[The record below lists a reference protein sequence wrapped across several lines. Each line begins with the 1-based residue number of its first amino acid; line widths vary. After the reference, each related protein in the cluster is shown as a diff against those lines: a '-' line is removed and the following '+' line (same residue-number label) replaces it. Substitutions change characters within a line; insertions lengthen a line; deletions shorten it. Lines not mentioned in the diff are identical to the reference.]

1 MSKIAY
7 LKGFYDQFYKFLEQ
21 MIDLYPDDPDF
32 RTFDTFLRG
41 IQKANP
47 MKAVQVFHE
56 TTAKFAAQIDARE
69 ESFFLKYNYAE
80 YGGDTMDIIGKLS
93 GYYTALTPESR
104 TAIWEY
110 LIVLK
115 ELSKRACTA

>member
-1 MSKIAY
+1 MSKIAFV
-7 LKGFYDQFYKFLEQ
+7 KGFYDQFFKFLEE
-21 MIDLYPDDPDF
+21 MIDLYPEDADF

-41 IQKANP
+41 IHKANP
-47 MKAVQVFHE
+47 MTAVKVFHE
-56 TTAKFAAQIDARE
+56 TSAKFSGQIDARD
-69 ESFFLKYNYAE
+69 ESFFLKYDYAE

-93 GYYTALTPESR
+93 GYYAALSPESR

-115 ELSKRACTA
+115 ELSKRACTL

>member
-7 LKGFYDQFYKFLEQ
+7 IKGFYDQFYKFLEE
-21 MIDLYPDDPDF
+21 MIDLYPEDPDF

-41 IQKANP
+41 ISKANP
-47 MKAVQVFHE
+47 MSAVKVFHE
-56 TTAKFAAQIDARE
+56 TSAKFAEKIDSRD
-69 ESFFLKYNYAE
+69 ESFFLKYDYTE

-104 TAIWEY
+104 KAIWEY

-115 ELSKRACTA
+115 ELSKRACTS

>member
-7 LKGFYDQFYKFLEQ
+7 LKGFYDQFYRFLEE

-41 IQKANP
+41 VQKANP
-47 MKAVQVFHE
+47 MTAVKVFYE
-56 TTAKFAAQIDARE
+56 TTSKFATQIDARD
-69 ESFFLKYNYAE
+69 ESFFLKYDYAE

-93 GYYTALTPESR
+93 GYYTALSDDSR
-104 TAIWEY
+104 KAIWEY

-115 ELSKRACTA
+115 ELSKRVCTA